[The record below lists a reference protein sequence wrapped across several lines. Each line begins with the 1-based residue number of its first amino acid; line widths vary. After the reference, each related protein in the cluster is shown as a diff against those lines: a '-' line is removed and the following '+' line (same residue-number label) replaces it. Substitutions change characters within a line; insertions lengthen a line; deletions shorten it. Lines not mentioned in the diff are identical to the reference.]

1 MNEEE
6 AKDQQKKS
14 NARVAL
20 IIALI
25 PVALFIASFF
35 VRR

>member
-1 MNEEE
+1 MTDN
-6 AKDQQKKS
+6 KDKRSKK

-25 PVALFIASFF
+25 PIALFITTFF
-35 VRR
+35 IKR